1 MAAKSPAIAAGP
13 VEREIVARLAAAK
26 FRLRFDKVA
35 LRFVTL
41 VKAALAGAVPEG
53 ESVVFTITA
62 PIRSPAKAALAVESL
77 ARACPPGSER
87 RATIHDN
94 EVRVRRLT
102 GVPKRMPRALGFV
115 HNVESDA
122 GAVLDLAEA
131 RLTETSGKD

>member
-35 LRFVTL
+35 LRFVAR

-53 ESVVFTITA
+53 ESVVFAITA

-94 EVRVRRLT
+94 EVRVCRLT
-102 GVPKRMPRALGFV
+102 GVRKRMPRALGFV

-131 RLTETSGKD
+131 LLTDPNRED

>member
-13 VEREIVARLAAAK
+13 VEREIIARLAAAK

-41 VKAALAGAVPEG
+41 VKADLAGAVAEG
-53 ESVVFTITA
+53 ESVVFTIAA

-77 ARACPPGSER
+77 GRACPPGAER

-94 EVRVRRLT
+94 DVRVRRLT
-102 GVPKRMPRALGFV
+102 GVPIRMPSALGFV
-115 HNVESDA
+115 HGVESDA

-131 RLTETSGKD
+131 RLTGLNGKD